1 MIRGGMLHTPP
12 PSTER
17 VLQPRNLAHYLR
29 SQMMLTPMR
38 TVLFTLLSTLAL
50 ASDAQVAT
58 VYTQAPG
65 SRVFTLI
72 TGGQLLAGPV
82 FDDAVLYTTVP
93 TFFFNG
99 NYYSD
104 MHVSTNGFITVG
116 TAPSA
121 TNYIPISST
130 GGYAGAI
137 SAFGA
142 NLKNASSG
150 TPEIRWQQV
159 GDEIVVQWRDVARS
173 SGGTE
178 RFSFQARID
187 LTSGVII
194 YQYGAVTNIN
204 ASTADQPQVGL
215 RGPTN
220 TFNTQ
225 VRNFL
230 VGTGAETW
238 RIPPPL
244 TGTSMS
250 STMRFTSTAPAKGP
264 IGGEAYSYTPTCLSP
279 TGTGTVTTNCA
290 ANNFTVSVNIT
301 SLGTATG
308 ANITASP
315 GGTLYTNVG
324 LGNYVCGPFTLGTPV
339 TLSLV
344 NGSSAACTNV
354 LGVFNPTPTCTTLTN
369 GNCILDPPYPAIPD
383 NGCTTGSVLQATIP
397 ISGVNTT
404 LGTQPGQTFFQSLE
418 LIIAHTYRG
427 DLQVRLTS
435 PSGQTRDMLINAPT
449 AQAAGSNFGNPGS
462 CPAVVLQLR
471 DAGGQPLSAMD
482 PNLNNISGIFTPQQS
497 LSGFTGN
504 PNGNWILTICDG
516 GFEDAGSLRF
526 VRLRLLNVDC
536 AGVPGGT
543 TLPGSACNDGNPNT
557 TGDVYNASCV
567 CAGTPASGV
576 NVAVKVLLDGP
587 LNTTTGV
594 MADGLR
600 SPLRI
605 PTTEPYTALGFT
617 QVGGG
622 GETVNTSVFNVT
634 GNDAIV
640 DWVLVEL
647 RNSANNTQVVRTRC
661 GLLQRDGDVVDVNG
675 TSPLSFPVSAGN
687 YFVSVRHRNHLG
699 VMTSTAQALT
709 STALSI
715 NFSLASTAVFG
726 TNARKTVG
734 AFQSLWSGNT
744 VRDGQLG
751 YTGAGNDRDPILLR
765 VGSTSPNN
773 TTVGY
778 FVEDVNMDATV
789 KYIGADNDRDPV
801 LLNVGNTTPN
811 NVRVEQLP

>member
-1 MIRGGMLHTPP
+1 
-12 PSTER
+12 
-17 VLQPRNLAHYLR
+17 
-29 SQMMLTPMR
+29 
-38 TVLFTLLSTLAL
+38 
-50 ASDAQVAT
+50 
-58 VYTQAPG
+58 
-65 SRVFTLI
+65 
-72 TGGQLLAGPV
+72 
-82 FDDAVLYTTVP
+82 
-93 TFFFNG
+93 
-99 NYYSD
+99 
-104 MHVSTNGFITVG
+104 
-116 TAPSA
+116 
-121 TNYIPISST
+121 
-130 GGYAGAI
+130 
-137 SAFGA
+137 
-142 NLKNASSG
+142 
-150 TPEIRWQQV
+150 
-159 GDEIVVQWRDVARS
+159 
-173 SGGTE
+173 
-178 RFSFQARID
+178 
-187 LTSGVII
+187 
-194 YQYGAVTNIN
+194 QYGAVTNLN
-204 ASTADQPQVGL
+204 AATSQQPQVGL
-215 RGPTN
+215 RGPNN
-220 TFNTQ
+220 TFATQ
-225 VRNFL
+225 VKNLL
-230 VGTGAETW
+230 VGSGAETW
-238 RIPPPL
+238 AAPL
-244 TGTSMS
+244 PGTANT
-250 STMRFTSTAPAKGP
+250 STMRFTSTAPAKSPAANQAFSFSPGC
-264 IGGEAYSYTPTCLSP
+264 ISP
-279 TGTGTVTTNCA
+279 TATTTVTSNCA
-290 ANNFTVSVNIT
+290 GNSFSVTVSIT
-301 SLGTATG
+301 SLGSATA

-315 GGTLYTNVG
+315 GGTLHSSVG
-324 LGNYVCGPFTLGTPV
+324 VGSYVCGPFTLGTPV
-339 TLSLV
+339 TLNVVHST
-344 NGSSAACTNV
+344 NSACTNV
-354 LGVFNPTPTCTTLTN
+354 LGIFNPTPTCTTLTN
-369 GNCILDPPYPAIPD
+369 GDCILDPPYPAIPD
-383 NGCTTGSVLQATIP
+383 NGCSTGSVLQATIP

-404 LGTQPGQTFFQSLE
+404 LGFLPGQTFFQSLE

-482 PNLNNISGIFTPQQS
+482 PNLNNISGIFTPEQS

-504 PNGNWILTICDG
+504 PNGNWILSICDG
-516 GFEDAGSLRF
+516 GLEDAGSLRF
-526 VRLRLLNVDC
+526 ARLRLLNVDC

-675 TSPLSFPVSAGN
+675 TSPLSFPVAAGS
-687 YFVSVRHRNHLG
+687 YFVAVRHRNHLG
-699 VMTSTAQALT
+699 VMTSTARSLT

-715 NFSLASTAVFG
+715 DFSTAATAVFG

-751 YTGAGNDRDPILLR
+751 YTGPGNDRDPILLR

-773 TTVGY
+773 TTTGY

-789 KYIGADNDRDPV
+789 KYIGADNDRDPILV
-801 LLNVGNTTPN
+801 NVGNTTPN
-811 NVRVEQLP
+811 NVRIEQLP